1 MNKDT
6 KDNISK
12 VVHSMHDDNIKNE
25 VERISS
31 EDPLISLKNSI
42 YDFFKTRLKR
52 IDDESEFKGVVKS
65 KILERFDELSM
76 GQLLDLYSD
85 LSKVENSSIY
95 ALLDIFKPT
104 KEGAVSPLASEV
116 SGPKQIN
123 STQDISP
130 EDAEALNVMTSF
142 LKNAM
147 KDSSD
152 KKEE

>member
-6 KDNISK
+6 RDNISK
-12 VVHSMHDDNIKNE
+12 VVHSMNDKNIKNE

-31 EDPLISLKNSI
+31 EDPLVSLKNSI

-52 IDDESEFKGVVKS
+52 IDGESEFKGVVKS

-76 GQLLDLYSD
+76 SQLLDLYSE

-116 SGPKQIN
+116 NASRQVN
-123 STQDISP
+123 SVQDISP
-130 EDAEALNVMTSF
+130 EDAEALSVMTSF

-147 KDSSD
+147 KETPD
-152 KKEE
+152 KKE